1 MINVAIDGPAGA
13 GKSTVAKAV
22 AKKLGLIYLDTG
34 AMYRATAYTALEAGL
49 DVSDAG
55 QVAPML
61 DGMKMEIVFEDGAQQ
76 IYVNGANTTPY
87 LREHRMSKA
96 ASDIS
101 ALPCV
106 RYKMVELQ
114 REFAATGDVVLD
126 GRDIGTFVLPN
137 ANCKIFMTATPEERA
152 KRRYK
157 ELVEK
162 GQEVDFDT
170 LLADIKQRDYND
182 SHREVAPLK
191 QAEDAVLLDTT
202 DMSLEEVIA
211 AVIKIVEGKISAK
224 TGDPSGK
231 SNEDGATT
239 SEGKEGNA
247 HETDGLDPSEN
258 GTSGDSSSENSAS
271 ADTVQTQIAKTKSMT
286 KREAKRAARVKKRYK
301 LEKSFGFYRFLRVF
315 LHPLEAMLWPTK
327 IVGIENVKEVEG
339 KRAIFTC
346 NHYSKVDTLLP
357 CFALF
362 KREAHI
368 LAKSELFESGMGGWF
383 LHKMGA
389 IPVRRGEADIDC
401 VKCVLRL
408 LNDDK
413 QLMIFPEGTRNRQG
427 TQEMAEFKS
436 GTARFAV
443 KTKSPI
449 VPMLYYAPP
458 KLFKRNYLYIGKP
471 FTLEEFY
478 GDRSRDAMDRATE
491 VVRQKMDE
499 VRALV
504 NAYVEEKTGKNG
516 KGDDK

>member
-22 AKKLGLIYLDTG
+22 AKKCGLIYLDTG
-34 AMYRATAYTALEAGL
+34 AMYRATAYTAIKAGVDVTDADKVAGILENMTMDIA
-49 DVSDAG
+49 
-55 QVAPML
+55 
-61 DGMKMEIVFEDGAQQ
+61 FEHGAQQ
-76 IYVNGANTTPY
+76 IYVNGFNTTPY
-87 LREHRMSKA
+87 LREHYMSKA

-114 REFAATGDVVLD
+114 REFAASRDVVLD
-126 GRDIGTFVLPN
+126 GRDIGTFVLPD
-137 ANCKIFMTATPEERA
+137 ANCKVFMTATPQERA
-152 KRRYK
+152 TRRYK

-162 GQEVDFDT
+162 GQSVDYDT
-170 LLADIKQRDYND
+170 LLNDIIQRDYND

-202 DMSLEEVIA
+202 DMTIDEVVDAVIA
-211 AVIKIVEGKISAK
+211 LVNGKLSGTYDGSKEAAPAAEQAAESPSAPQTSDNK
-224 TGDPSGK
+224 ADDTSAQMGSPASDTQGK
-231 SNEDGATT
+231 QPLTR
-239 SEGKEGNA
+239 K
-247 HETDGLDPSEN
+247 
-258 GTSGDSSSENSAS
+258 
-271 ADTVQTQIAKTKSMT
+271 
-286 KREAKRAARVKKRYK
+286 EAKVAARVKKRYTP
-301 LEKSFGFYRFLRVF
+301 EKSFAMYRFLRVF
-315 LHPLEAMLWPTK
+315 LHPLQATLWPTK
-327 IVGIENVKEVEG
+327 LIGIENAKAVEG
-339 KRAIFTC
+339 KNAIFTC
-346 NHYSKVDTLLP
+346 NHFSKVDTFLP
-357 CFALF
+357 CFAIF

-368 LAKSELFESGMGGWF
+368 LAKSELFEKSLGGWF

-408 LNDDK
+408 LKDGK
-413 QLMIFPEGTRNRQG
+413 QLMIFPEGTRNREG

-436 GTARFAV
+436 GAARFAI

-449 VPMLYYAPP
+449 VPMIYHSSP

-478 GDRSRDAMDRATE
+478 GDRSHDAMDRATD

-499 VRALV
+499 VREQV
-504 NAYVEEKTGKNG
+504 NAYVDALKAKNKSDEGK
-516 KGDDK
+516 K